1 MSNKKQRD
9 SAVADAE
16 LRARKRGSNK
26 ENQEDKE
33 APDILGAQEEED
45 VIF

>member
-1 MSNKKQRD
+1 MAKR
-9 SAVADAE
+9 
-16 LRARKRGSNK
+16 RGSDK
-26 ENQEDKE
+26 ENQEDKG